1 MRAAIAINSRSRT
14 QSTLKVGRQPSLA
27 RRPCRGASL
36 PNAAGFPR
44 RWTSSAVS
52 TNNVEPEIDGCL
64 LEPLQIRL
72 TSNGSSSKSERWDMK
87 RICMIIA
94 ALALFL
100 APMRAMAQDKLVIS
114 VWGGSWRDMVDN
126 LIGKKFT
133 AATGVPVEYIT
144 GGTIDRLNK
153 EKLAKGN
160 PESDITFTTS
170 HVGWLYAN
178 DGLYE
183 TLDLTKVPNAAN
195 LVEQARISP
204 YHIGTWA
211 YVYTIGYRPDLFK
224 GVAFESWADLWKPE
238 LKGKLAAPDF
248 DPSHLIVVSAI
259 LSGGDAATW
268 EKGQAKLKELKP
280 NFKAFYTNDANSQQ
294 LIANGETPVQVILSM
309 NAHYMAGE
317 GVPIQLVIPKEGA
330 VLGIDTVAIMKGS
343 KRAELAYKF
352 INIALDP
359 QVQAEV
365 AQFKKGS
372 PVVLNA
378 KLDPAVAKLPGV
390 FTSVEQWN
398 KQAIII
404 DHKLRAEKTAE
415 WRKWFAENIMN

>member
-1 MRAAIAINSRSRT
+1 
-14 QSTLKVGRQPSLA
+14 
-27 RRPCRGASL
+27 
-36 PNAAGFPR
+36 
-44 RWTSSAVS
+44 
-52 TNNVEPEIDGCL
+52 
-64 LEPLQIRL
+64 
-72 TSNGSSSKSERWDMK
+72 MK
-87 RICMIIA
+87 RLSMA
-94 ALALFL
+94 LGALALLL
-100 APMRAMAQDKLVIS
+100 APMPATAQDKLVVS
-114 VWGGSWRDMVDN
+114 VWGGSWRDMVASI
-126 LIGKKFT
+126 IGKKFT
-133 AATGVPVEYIT
+133 AATGVQVEYIT

-153 EKLAKGN
+153 EKLAKGS

-183 TLDLTKVPNAAN
+183 QLDLAKVPNAKN
-195 LVEQARISP
+195 LVEQAKISP

-211 YVYTIGYRPDLFK
+211 YVYTIGYRPDSLK
-224 GVAFESWADLWKPE
+224 GVAFESWADLWRPE
-238 LKGKLAAPDF
+238 IKGKLAAPDF
-248 DPSHLIVVSAI
+248 DPSHLIAVAAM

-280 NFKAFYTNDANSQQ
+280 SFKAYYTNDANSQQ

-343 KRAELAYKF
+343 KKADLAYKF

-365 AQFKKGS
+365 AKFKKGS
-372 PVVLNA
+372 PVVLDA
-378 KLDPAVAKLPGV
+378 KVDPDVAKLPGV
-390 FTSVEQWN
+390 FTTADQWN

-415 WRKWFAENIMN
+415 WRKWFTENIIN